1 MSPPCLPSSGSGL
14 FFYQCLKCD
23 PNIYPNSNPKNGL
36 CVTDP
41 VWYIQLGTACMIIVF
56 ILFPL
61 FRKRSMVLLRLLDMI
76 QMAAFFKYIN
86 GFVYYRTNYLYLGM
100 NGALSWTE
108 GFQILSIDGD
118 LTPPIFTNDE
128 TFVNKLIR
136 IGSIWVGTFVIILII
151 GLVKTCCG
159 DAKLELGTFISKNL
173 GNCLSLSLYITIQDI
188 AFFCAN
194 IFFSPS
200 FSSTLH
206 TILFVVAIILSIS
219 LLILIPWQFNIINYG
234 Y

>member
-1 MSPPCLPSSGSGL
+1 
-14 FFYQCLKCD
+14 
-23 PNIYPNSNPKNGL
+23 
-36 CVTDP
+36 
-41 VWYIQLGTACMIIVF
+41 
-56 ILFPL
+56 
-61 FRKRSMVLLRLLDMI
+61 MI

-173 GNCLSLSLYITIQDI
+173 GNCLSLSLYMTIQDI
-188 AFFCAN
+188 SFFCAN

-234 Y
+234 F